1 MTAGRQEGEAL
12 CDLPFDL
19 FASSSKERAE
29 APVKAEFAV
38 MKTNKIDDG
47 AGVFAMIAAQ
57 TTPEL
62 LKE

>member
-1 MTAGRQEGEAL
+1 VTAGGQEGEAL
-12 CDLPFDL
+12 RDLAFDL
-19 FASSSKERAE
+19 FACPSEECAE
-29 APVKAEFAV
+29 APVKSEFAV